1 MDESHQFRFSTLL
14 SCSKVSECED
24 NISMSKKNGFTLV
37 EVMIVVAIIA
47 LLATI
52 AAPGYMQVV
61 RRGRAP
67 EAIAT
72 MSTIR
77 QALRDYF
84 ISHGTYYDIIAGNID
99 EDPPTGVGHT
109 VGIAQYFSEAAFSV
123 DDTPPA
129 WTGAGISPAPV
140 DFVITADGSA
150 SVPCGASHCAMN
162 QNLIDDFRLEMDNTG
177 RVFISYDGGTSWTQ
191 Y

>member
-1 MDESHQFRFSTLL
+1 
-14 SCSKVSECED
+14 
-24 NISMSKKNGFTLV
+24 MSKPEQNGFTLV
-37 EVMIVVAIIA
+37 EMLIVVAIIA
-47 LLATI
+47 LLAGI

-61 RRGRAP
+61 RRARAP

-77 QALRDYF
+77 QGLRDYF
-84 ISHGTYYDIIAGNID
+84 INNGNYFDIASGDID
-99 EDPPTGVGHT
+99 LASPNGVGHT

-123 DDTPPA
+123 DSTSAAFTD
-129 WTGAGISPAPV
+129 GSISPGAV

-150 SVPCGASHCAMN
+150 SVQCGTSNCAMYQARVN
-162 QNLIDDFRLEMDNTG
+162 DFRLEMDNTG
-177 RVFISYDGGTSWTQ
+177 RVFISYDSGATWAG

>member
-1 MDESHQFRFSTLL
+1 MPKRS
-14 SCSKVSECED
+14 
-24 NISMSKKNGFTLV
+24 GFTLV

-52 AAPGYMQVV
+52 ATPGYMQVV

-77 QALRDYF
+77 QGLRDYF
-84 ISHGTYYDIIAGNID
+84 INHGAYFDITAGDID
-99 EDPPTGVGHT
+99 LDPPSGVAHT
-109 VGIAQYFSEAAFSV
+109 VGIAQYFSEAAFSA

-129 WTGAGISPAPV
+129 WTDTSISPAPV
-140 DFVITADGSA
+140 DFVISVDGSQ
-150 SVPCGASHCAMN
+150 SVQCGASPCAMN
-162 QNLIDDFRLEMDNTG
+162 QSRINDFRLEMDNTG
-177 RVFISYDGGTSWTQ
+177 RVFISYDGGATWTGF
-191 Y
+191 

>member
-1 MDESHQFRFSTLL
+1 MSNKRGVTLI
-14 SCSKVSECED
+14 EM
-24 NISMSKKNGFTLV
+24 I
-37 EVMIVVAIIA
+37 IVVAIIS

-52 AAPGYMQVV
+52 ATPGYMQIL

-77 QALRDYF
+77 QGLRDYF
-84 ISHGTYYDIIAGNID
+84 INHGTYFDITAGNID
-99 EDPPTGVGHT
+99 QPPPSGVAHT

-129 WTGAGISPAPV
+129 WTGPGISPAPV
-140 DFVITADGSA
+140 DFVISADGSA
-150 SVPCGASHCAMN
+150 SVLCGPSNCAIR
-162 QNLIDDFRLEMDNTG
+162 QDRISDFLLEMDNTG
-177 RVFISYDGGTSWTQ
+177 RVFVSYDSVATWTG

>member
-1 MDESHQFRFSTLL
+1 MRIKLRIRIL
-14 SCSKVSECED
+14 MPNKR
-24 NISMSKKNGFTLV
+24 GFTLV

-52 AAPGYMQVV
+52 AAPGYMQVL

-77 QALRDYF
+77 QGLRDYF
-84 ISHGTYYDIIAGNID
+84 INHGTYFDITAGNID
-99 EDPPTGVGHT
+99 EAPPSGVGYT

-123 DDTPPA
+123 DATPPA
-129 WTGAGISPAPV
+129 WTGSGIAPAPV
-140 DFVITADGSA
+140 DFVISVDGSA
-150 SVPCGASHCAMN
+150 SVPCGASDCAMD
-162 QNLIDDFRLEMDNTG
+162 QEMIDDFRLEMDNTG
-177 RVFISYDGGTSWTQ
+177 RVFISYDAGANWTEF
-191 Y
+191 